1 MAKAA
6 RYVIHKGLD
15 PEYRKEVLGEEGDE
29 LKVDTDHSK
38 DFTLPDASEEAIS
51 NEESDQAA
59 QNSYFVLPNATLTG
73 GLIEHGVDIH
83 SKHGI
88 TTLFAEA
95 RGTAEDPTGT
105 HRIMDQNILD
115 PEETAK
121 YLKAV
126 QEGDRETIA
135 ELDGNERM
143 LPNLYLTQENESS
156 YRLENYDS
164 VTKYN
169 TGARPSAVEKF
180 HLALSKLFPFEG
192 GEEGSEPLILPT
204 EDGAKLLDEKIIP
217 EPNED
222 GEYLV
227 DGEMNGYD
235 HTTYADLFNK
245 VSGKIKNGDRVIV
258 DAEGGEF
265 RVRGGE
271 YSNSS
276 LYAS

>member
-1 MAKAA
+1 M
-6 RYVIHKGLD
+6 
-15 PEYRKEVLGEEGDE
+15 P
-29 LKVDTDHSK
+29 
-38 DFTLPDASEEAIS
+38 
-51 NEESDQAA
+51 
-59 QNSYFVLPNATLTG
+59 
-73 GLIEHGVDIH
+73 EHGVDVH
-83 SKHGI
+83 SRHGI

-105 HRIMDQNILD
+105 YRIMDQNIID

-126 QEGDRETIA
+126 QEGDREAIA

-143 LPNLYLTQENESS
+143 LPNLYLTQESEDT

-164 VTKYN
+164 VTKYG
-169 TGARPSAVEKF
+169 TGAPTSAIEKF

-192 GEEGSEPLILPT
+192 GEEGSEPLVLPT

-245 VSGKIKNGDRVIV
+245 VSGKINNGDTVIV
-258 DAEGGEF
+258 DAEEGEF

-271 YSNSS
+271 YDNSS